1 MRRHAGAGA
10 VVHAHPPDVVVAGL
24 AELPLVPLFGSY
36 DIPAARLAAGGIPVY
51 PRSVL
56 LRRAE
61 LAVEMLDAMGDRPV
75 CLLRGHGMVT
85 IGAGLEE
92 AVLRAVAVDHL
103 CRTAWRVAVAGG
115 AIAAIAD
122 DDLAELPDLGDAL
135 NRDTLWRFHLAAL
148 AADGWDLSPVDLI
161 ADDAT
166 RGRGGDA

>member
-24 AELPLVPLFGSY
+24 AELPLVALFGGY

-61 LAVEMLDAMGDRPV
+61 LAAEMLDAMGERPV
-75 CLLRGHGMVT
+75 CLLRGHGLVA
-85 IGAGLEE
+85 IGAGVEE
-92 AVLRAVAVDHL
+92 AVLRAVAVDRL

-115 AIAAIAD
+115 PVAAIAD
-122 DDLAELPDLGDAL
+122 DEMAELPDLGDAL
-135 NRDTLWRFHLAAL
+135 NRDTLWRFQLATL
-148 AADGWDLSPVDLI
+148 AADGWDLSRP
-161 ADDAT
+161 T
-166 RGRGGDA
+166 